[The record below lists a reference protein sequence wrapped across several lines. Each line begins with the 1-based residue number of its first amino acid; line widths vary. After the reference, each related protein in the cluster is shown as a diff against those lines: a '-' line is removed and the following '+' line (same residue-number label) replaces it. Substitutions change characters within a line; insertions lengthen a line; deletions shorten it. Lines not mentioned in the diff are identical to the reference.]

1 MTEWAHLYAEAT
13 IIGTTELGRIAA
25 TLIIAALTILGMK
38 LVQKRARLAS
48 GSRLAAGTTLDIG
61 RHRRNFVL
69 AKNMILVTAVVI
81 VCTIWAS
88 KIAGAALSLA
98 AVAGATLIVSKEF
111 LANLLGGLMLA
122 ISKPYGIGD
131 FIELEGISGRVVDSD
146 MLVTTLAETMES
158 HQLTGR
164 TVSLPHSLLLV
175 RPVRNLTATGNFM
188 INIMSIA
195 VHPNEDLLAQESA
208 LLKAAGTVCAPWMAE
223 ADEHL
228 RRVASRD
235 LIDLPTAE
243 PRVLIKMRSAEEV
256 TLALRYCCR
265 PNDRVKVEQS
275 MTRIYLR
282 TRVPFHLPGAVAA
295 VAAVAA
301 AAT

>member
-1 MTEWAHLYAEAT
+1 MNDWANLYKEAS

-25 TLIIAALTILGMK
+25 TLIIAIFTMLGMK

-48 GSRLAAGTTLDIG
+48 GTRLASGATLDIG

-69 AKNMILVTAVVI
+69 AKNMILITAVVM
-81 VCTIWAS
+81 VSTIWAS

-146 MLVTTLAETMES
+146 MLVTTIAETMES

-195 VHPNEDLLAQESA
+195 VHPNEDLLAQEAA

-228 RRVASRD
+228 RRVASRE
-235 LIDLPTAE
+235 LVDLPTAE
-243 PRVLIKMRSAEEV
+243 PRVLIKLRSAEEV

-282 TRVPFHLPGAVAA
+282 TRAPFHVPEDVTLTVA
-295 VAAVAA
+295 
-301 AAT
+301 